1 MLLLRSYSHFSLLS
15 AIPKVPAL
23 IARAK
28 ELGYSTVALTDEDT
42 TAGLINF
49 YDSCLKEGVKPI
61 LGTTLNIKNLSSSYG
76 RTAGFSK
83 VVLLARSYIGYQ
95 QILRLVTLARTVNDQ
110 PKYHINLKELDP
122 KKQSGNQIEF
132 TTVITADHELS
143 QLLLSGDSKQ
153 SHKLIE
159 DYINILGQENLVI
172 ELLIKQDSQS
182 EDEIKKANLLLASI
196 CDTCNVTYLASPA
209 PRYLEEGED
218 EPFRAVLAI
227 KKQVRID
234 SIKLE
239 RSFHLPSVLDL
250 TKSYNYLP
258 RATDWQKLDKTFNCE
273 LRTDYA
279 DKASEAYFPPVV
291 LQDGQSYDNLLKWE
305 TYLGLLI
312 RFHPIQQ
319 SRQKWKEIY
328 PYTELDKLIMDCQN
342 LQVDPGVLKS
352 YPRSYWEE
360 PNRILEYVRQVETEL
375 KIIQDKGY
383 SSYFLVVGDLAQY
396 CKDNNIMASAR
407 GSGAG
412 SLIGYLNNISTADTV
427 FYQIPFERFL
437 NPLRPSAPD
446 VDLDVADDKREQ
458 VIQYLVAKYG
468 ADRVSQI
475 GTYGTMA
482 PRVAIRD
489 IGRVLGVNYRK
500 CDQLS
505 KLVPMPP
512 FGKKP
517 TFKYAFDNSAEFNQ
531 VYENDDDVARIINIA
546 KLIEGNYRHSSVHA
560 AGVMVTPTPTTD
572 HTALQWDRERNMVVT
587 QYEGNDCER
596 VGIMPC
602 KMDILGIANFSI
614 LSNAIAKVETNKG
627 KKIDLFNISYNDPKV
642 YKLLS
647 EGKTMGIFQLAGG
660 GMTKYL
666 TQLKPTKIED
676 LMAMVALYRPG
687 AMMSIPEFIR
697 RKNNPDLI
705 KYYVPEMEDWMTGT
719 YGILVYQEDIMFLFM
734 KLAGYNFGQA
744 DNVRRAMGKKKKEVL
759 DKEFGN
765 FSNGCKQHGLED
777 SKIKELW
784 NLIVPFTDYSFN
796 KAHSSAYGIVAY
808 WTAYMKANYPAEFMT
823 ALMTSDEG
831 DMVKTRDAII
841 ECQAMDI
848 DIMPPDI
855 NQSNQTYTII
865 NDTKIVYG
873 LGSVKNLGSD
883 VITHIVKERQQGG
896 RFRNL
901 DDFLGRMSG
910 IGSFNKRS
918 LEALVVS
925 GAMDNLAV

>member
-15 AIPKVPAL
+15 AIPKVSAL
-23 IARAK
+23 IIRAK
-28 ELGYSTVALTDEDT
+28 ELGYTTIALTDEDT
-42 TAGLINF
+42 TAGLVDFWDNCVKHGI
-49 YDSCLKEGVKPI
+49 KPI

-76 RTAGFSK
+76 RTSGFSK
-83 VVLLARSYIGYQ
+83 IALLARDYIGYQ

-110 PKYHINLKELDP
+110 PKYHINLSDLTP
-122 KKQSGNQIEF
+122 AKQAGFGCNF

-143 QLLLSGDSKQ
+143 QLLMAGDSKQ
-153 SHKLIE
+153 SESLIQT
-159 DYINILGQENLVI
+159 YIKTLTKENLVI
-172 ELLIKQDSQS
+172 ELLVPFFDQDA
-182 EDEIKKANLLLASI
+182 EAVKKANILLASI
-196 CDTCNVTYLASPA
+196 CDKLEVKYLASPA
-209 PRYLEEGED
+209 ARYLEQGDD

-239 RSFHLPSVLDL
+239 RSFHLPGAQELAQMYD
-250 TKSYNYLP
+250 YLP
-258 RATDWQKLDKTFNCE
+258 KATDWQTLDKTFNCT

-279 DKASEAYFPPVV
+279 DKAGEAYFPPVD
-291 LQDGQSYDNLLKWE
+291 LLDGQTYDDLLKWE
-305 TYLGLLI
+305 TYIGLLV

-319 SRQKWKEIY
+319 SRQKWKLVY
-328 PYTELDKLIMDCQN
+328 PYASIDKLVIDCQN
-342 LQVDPGVLKS
+342 MPIDPAVLKS
-352 YPRSYWEE
+352 YPLSYWTE
-360 PNRILEYVRQVETEL
+360 PNRIAEYITQVETEL
-375 KIIQDKGY
+375 KIIRDKGY

-396 CKDNNIMASAR
+396 CKDSNIMASAR

-458 VIQYLVAKYG
+458 VIQYLVTKYG
-468 ADRVSQI
+468 ANRVSQI

-482 PRVAIRD
+482 PRAAIRD

-505 KLVPMPP
+505 KLIPMPP

-517 TFKYAFDNSAEFNQ
+517 TFKYTFENSAEFNQ
-531 VYENDDDVARIINIA
+531 VYENDDDVARIVNIA

-572 HTALQWDRERNMVVT
+572 HTALQWDRERKMVVT

-614 LSNAIAKVETNKG
+614 LANSIDMVKRNKG
-627 KKIDLFNISYNDPKV
+627 VEIDLFNIAYDDPKV

-647 EGKTMGIFQLAGG
+647 EGKTMGIFQLSGG
-660 GMTKYL
+660 GITKYL
-666 TQLKPTKIED
+666 IQLKPTKIED
-676 LMAMVALYRPG
+676 VMAMVALYRPG

-697 RKNNPDLI
+697 RKNNASLV

-759 DKEFGN
+759 EKEFGN
-765 FSNGCKQHGLED
+765 FTDGCLAHGLQE

-784 NLIVPFTDYSFN
+784 DLIVPFTDYSFN

-831 DMVKTRDAII
+831 DMVKTRDAIN
-841 ECQAMDI
+841 ECIAMDI
-848 DIMPPDI
+848 EIMPPDI

-865 NDTKIVYG
+865 DDTRIVYG

-883 VITHIVKERQQGG
+883 IIGHIVTDRERGG
-896 RFRNL
+896 KFENL
-901 DDFLGRMSG
+901 DDFLERMSA
-910 IGSFNKRS
+910 IGNFNKRS

-925 GAMDNLAV
+925 GAMDGLRA